1 MRPLEADRHDM
12 TQFQNKKP
20 SSEKPQHLLGSEG
33 SLSFDA
39 WDGRERADL
48 MIKDLRNKVLADF
61 EALGKSQALP
71 DYLTLRFAPLLEQ
84 YHAIQQGHP
93 MRGALSECL
102 ISIAELQRAFNNTP
116 QIEPVLLKNLYDSN
130 ADEVTKFL
138 IRELVVTFTVGQSE
152 EGMHTALQDACTF
165 AKHMI
170 SLKKNL
176 TIEEGPTI
184 QADLERIT
192 RSPDAWRSLLSHIVE
207 GVVRESNQHYLIPC
221 LLANVPEG
229 RSLPN
234 IHFLQ
239 ELAGDPH
246 NSKENKQIAMFL
258 LGEVPTWQVFIE
270 EPPLS
275 EADDPEFPS
284 F

>member
-1 MRPLEADRHDM
+1 M

-39 WDGRERADL
+39 WDGRERVDP
-48 MIKDLRNKVLADF
+48 MIKDLRNKVLAHF
-61 EALGKSQALP
+61 EALGKSEAAP
-71 DYLTLRFAPLLEQ
+71 NYLTLRFAPLLEQ
-84 YHAIQQGHP
+84 YKALQQGHP
-93 MRGALSECL
+93 MRKVLSDCL
-102 ISIAELQRAFNNTP
+102 ISISELQQAFNSTP
-116 QIEPVLLKNLYDSN
+116 QIELVLLKKLYDSN

-138 IRELVVTFTVGQSE
+138 IRELVVTFKVGQSND
-152 EGMHTALQDACTF
+152 GMHATLQDACTF

-176 TIEEGPTI
+176 TVEEGPTI
-184 QADLERIT
+184 QADLARIT
-192 RSPDAWRSLLSHIVE
+192 KSPDAWRSLLSHIVE
-207 GVVRESNQHYLIPC
+207 GVVRGSNQYHLIPR

-229 RSLPN
+229 CSLPN

-239 ELAGDPH
+239 DLAGDPH
-246 NSKENKQIAMFL
+246 NSNENKQIAMFL
-258 LGEVPTWQVFIE
+258 LGEVPTWQVLIE

-275 EADDPEFPS
+275 EADEPDFPS